1 MPENAAELCNIPTE
15 LKEGATLTTL
25 NSFAIDLISIPN
37 IEDLFW
43 YVAQN
48 VVGHLKFVDCVIY
61 LANDEQT
68 SLVQVAALGEKNPF
82 GRSIVNP
89 LKIPF
94 GQGITGRVA
103 QSREAII
110 VDDLRMDQNYI
121 EDTQRARSEICVPIV
136 CDNRVVGIID
146 SEHAEPGVFGAPEM
160 EVLTT
165 IAAMTSAKL
174 ELLAEA
180 DRSKQRYHDLVRAH
194 AQLSQEATNR
204 KALETELFNARK
216 LETVG
221 RLTGRFAHE
230 FNNLLTVVSGNLE
243 FLDEA
248 ISDGPF
254 LETLQAAQT
263 AASRG
268 AELIQSMLAYSQR
281 AKLSPECMNLNPTVE
296 DIIARD
302 ATSGAG
308 RVVLTLGGDTSPI
321 NVDKAV
327 FESVM
332 LHLIKNAR
340 DAMPQGSDIHIETDS
355 IMHGLTDE
363 RPFATALA
371 PGRYVRLSVRDRG
384 VGIPSG
390 NMQLIF
396 DPFYTT
402 KPVGSGLG
410 LGLSK
415 TLGFMQQS
423 GGTVAVLSEAGKGA
437 TIQLYFPAPISDG
450 NDLLTISR

>member
-25 NSFAIDLISIPN
+25 NAFAIDLISIPN

-94 GQGITGRVA
+94 GQGITGQVA

-136 CDNRVVGIID
+136 CDNRVVGVID
-146 SEHAEPGVFGAPEM
+146 SEHAEPGAFGAPEM

-180 DRSKQRYHDLVRAH
+180 DRSKQRYHDLVMAH
-194 AQLSQEATNR
+194 AQLTQEATNR

-254 LETLQAAQT
+254 LVTLQAAQT
-263 AASRG
+263 SASRG

-281 AKLSPECMNLNPTVE
+281 AKLSPERMNLNTTVE

-302 ATSGAG
+302 AASGAG

-327 FESVM
+327 FETVL

-340 DAMPQGSDIHIETDS
+340 DAMPEGSDIHIETDS

-423 GGTVAVLSEAGKGA
+423 GGTVAVLSDAGKGA
-437 TIQLYFPAPISDG
+437 TIQLYFPALTSDG